1 MKKVPIRMC
10 LSCRERK
17 EKKFLVRVVRTLQG
31 TLEVDPTGKRA
42 GRGAYVCPV
51 PECVERLDRKSLSF
65 AFRMEVS
72 EKEALSLKEALRA
85 YLGGQ
90 AKEVRHDKGQSV

>member
-17 EKKFLVRVVRTLQG
+17 EKKALIRIVRTPQG

-42 GRGAYVCPV
+42 GRGAYVCPSW
-51 PECVERLDRKSLSF
+51 ECVERLDRRSLSF
-65 AFRMEVS
+65 AFRIEVG
-72 EKEALSLKEALRA
+72 EKDASLLKEALLVH
-85 YLGGQ
+85 LG
-90 AKEVRHDKGQSV
+90 KDKGGLE